1 MIAIYMILFGLI
13 LFYSAELYEGL
24 NFELPEDATEEEED
38 SIIRN
43 RVLFPLWGLILTAVI
58 GFILTAIEII

>member
-58 GFILTAIEII
+58 GFFLTAIEII